1 MRLAPE
7 QRCNLA
13 WPVRLGEPWAGT
25 GRMRAEAA
33 ENVLGRTLEMMAYAP
48 RYHQWIVAGFQRYVR
63 PPIIEVGC
71 GLGAITELLLRYGP
85 VTATD
90 VEDEYLKAVRE
101 RFQDNGHLTVARLDL
116 QDTTGWGSGKFATA
130 VSVNVLEHIED
141 DRAALGGI
149 YRLLAPGGHLAL
161 QVPALPALFGP
172 VDVNQGHFRRYT
184 KRDLASKLEEA
195 GFEVREIHHKNLVG
209 LLGWF
214 VNSRLLRRSI
224 LPHRQV
230 VMFDHLVPA
239 LALLERFLPRPAGMS
254 LVAVGRKPS

>member
-1 MRLAPE
+1 MTDLAAGAGLP
-7 QRCNLA
+7 RA
-13 WPVRLGEPWAGT
+13 GEVQV
-25 GRMRAEAA
+25 EVA

-48 RYHQWIVAGFQRYVR
+48 RYHKWIVAGFRPYVR

-71 GLGAITELLLRYGP
+71 GLGAITELLLRYGA

-90 VEDEYLKAVRE
+90 VEDEFLKAVRE

-116 QDTTGWGSGKFATA
+116 RDTTGWESGSFATA

-141 DRAALGGI
+141 DRAALAGI
-149 YRLLAPGGHLAL
+149 YSLLAPGGHLAL

-184 KRDLASKLEEA
+184 RRELAFKLGEA
-195 GFEVREIHHKNLVG
+195 GFEVQEIYYKNVLGLVG
-209 LLGWF
+209 WF
-214 VNSRLLRRSI
+214 LNSRLLRRRI

-230 VMFDHLVPA
+230 VMFDYLVPA
-239 LALLERFLPRPAGMS
+239 LALLERFLPRPVGMS

>member
-1 MRLAPE
+1 MRP
-7 QRCNLA
+7 
-13 WPVRLGEPWAGT
+13 
-25 GRMRAEAA
+25 EAA
-33 ENVLGRTLEMMAYAP
+33 EDIPGRTLEMMAYAP
-48 RYHQWIVAGFQRYVR
+48 RYHQWIVAGFRRYVR

-71 GLGAITELLLRYGP
+71 GLGAITDVLLRYGP
-85 VTATD
+85 VTASD

-116 QDTTGWGSGKFATA
+116 RDTSGWDGGAFATA

-141 DRAALGGI
+141 DRAALAGI

-184 KRDLASKLEEA
+184 KRDLALKLGEA
-195 GFEVREIHHKNLVG
+195 GFEVREIHYKNVLGLV
-209 LLGWF
+209 GWF
-214 VNSRLLRRSI
+214 VNSRLLRRRI
-224 LPHRQV
+224 LPQRQV
-230 VMFDHLVPA
+230 LMFDYLVPA
-239 LALLERFLPRPAGMS
+239 LALLERFLPRPVGMS